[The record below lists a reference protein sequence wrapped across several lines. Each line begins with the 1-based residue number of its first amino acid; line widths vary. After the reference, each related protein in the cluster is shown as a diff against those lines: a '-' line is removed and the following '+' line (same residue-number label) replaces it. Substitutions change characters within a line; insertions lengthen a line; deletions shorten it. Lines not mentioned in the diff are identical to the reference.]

1 MKKLIINRLLV
12 GVFIM
17 LAAALLS
24 FTVLFFAPGNPA
36 ESILRQRTG
45 DDPSYE
51 QIDVFMENHGLSN
64 DASTE
69 ITKWLYMAF
78 RFDFGNSINT
88 GEPVMR
94 EFFDRFNAT
103 AQLALV
109 TILIST
115 PIALIAGV
123 WSAAKKNR
131 FPDHLTRFFSL
142 LGISIP
148 DFWLGL
154 ALMILFSQIL
164 RWLPTFGYGSW
175 KNFVLPVLTM
185 VVGQS
190 ASLTRI
196 VRTSM
201 LDTLSQDY
209 IVTAKGNGL
218 KQKLILMRY
227 ALRNSLGPIVTAL
240 GSQLG
245 HLLGGTVIVETVF
258 GWPGIG
264 KFLIDAINARD
275 YPVIQGFVLI
285 IALMYII
292 INLITD
298 ILYIYIDP
306 RIRYEK
312 E

>member
-94 EFFDRFNAT
+94 EFFDRFGAT

-175 KNFVLPVLTM
+175 KNYVLPVLTM